1 MTAGRVDENAK
12 EASTELAVGS
22 VPKVLKK
29 VGSGIGCEATS
40 WSWIGRKNE
49 FRFVSACLGAQ
60 QSPFFAVAPKIN
72 RFIKKAI
79 QNQPHCHSSH

>member
-60 QSPFFAVAPKIN
+60 HVHPRLS
-72 RFIKKAI
+72 
-79 QNQPHCHSSH
+79 